1 MPRIPTTPSVRTF
14 TETWSADFKEA
25 VTKAAGKN
33 GKLSTAEVKKLAAST
48 GPDKMF
54 ADTAA
59 QLLKAAGNHA
69 QPIEAIVAQ
78 AKAYAQ
84 RAAEAAAGPDKKISL
99 ADGAKL
105 PKDLVED
112 FFTLRGRPAPS
123 TTPVTPTPTTSGL
136 PVGELKTKVEAAV
149 NGLWLT
155 SESDAKIKFLTGTQ
169 LNGAAITPAIVRS
182 QLTAQHDAVMSDV
195 MYGMTPLASRSQTE
209 VRSANAFLT
218 QLATPMDPAD
228 PDSVASAAK
237 FAELKK
243 LLEENLTDL
252 QVIRFGRIN
261 ISTFI
266 VGRTAA
272 GELAGVLSGQVET

>member
-14 TETWSADFKEA
+14 TETWSNDFKDA
-25 VTKAAGKN
+25 VTRAAGKN
-33 GKLSTAEVKKLAAST
+33 GKLSAAEVKKLAAST

-69 QPIEAIVAQ
+69 QPIETIVAS
-78 AKAYAQ
+78 ARAYAQ

-112 FFTLRGRPAPS
+112 FFLLRGRAAPS
-123 TTPVTPTPTTSGL
+123 TTPVTPAPAAGL
-136 PVGELKTKVEAAV
+136 PMAELKTKVEAAV

-155 SESDAKIKFLTGTQ
+155 SESDAKLKFLTGTQ

-182 QLTAQHDAVMSDV
+182 QLGAQHDAVMGDV
-195 MYGMTPLASRSQTE
+195 MYGMTPLASRSETE
-209 VRSANAFLT
+209 VRSASAFLT

-243 LLEENLTDL
+243 LLQDNLTDL
-252 QVIRFGRIN
+252 QVIRFGTIN

-266 VGRTAA
+266 VGRTAS

>member
-14 TETWSADFKEA
+14 TETWSNDFKDA

-69 QPIEAIVAQ
+69 QPVETLVAQ
-78 AKAYAQ
+78 ARAYAQ

-112 FFTLRGRPAPS
+112 FFLLRGRAVPS
-123 TTPVTPTPTTSGL
+123 TTPVTPAPTTGL
-136 PVGELKTKVEAAV
+136 PVAELKTKVEAAV

-155 SESDAKIKFLTGTQ
+155 SESDAKLKFLTGTQ
-169 LNGAAITPAIVRS
+169 LNGAAITPAIVRT
-182 QLTAQHDAVMSDV
+182 QLSAQHDAVMSDV
-195 MYGMTPLASRSQTE
+195 M
-209 VRSANAFLT
+209 
-218 QLATPMDPAD
+218 
-228 PDSVASAAK
+228 
-237 FAELKK
+237 
-243 LLEENLTDL
+243 
-252 QVIRFGRIN
+252 
-261 ISTFI
+261 
-266 VGRTAA
+266 
-272 GELAGVLSGQVET
+272 

>member
-14 TETWSADFKEA
+14 TETWSNDFKDA

-59 QLLKAAGNHA
+59 QLLRAAGNHA
-69 QPIEAIVAQ
+69 QPVETLVAQ
-78 AKAYAQ
+78 ARAYAQ

-112 FFTLRGRPAPS
+112 FFLLRGRAVPS
-123 TTPVTPTPTTSGL
+123 TTPVTPAPTTGL
-136 PVGELKTKVEAAV
+136 PVAELKTKVEAAV

-155 SESDAKIKFLTGTQ
+155 SESDAKLKFLTGTQ
-169 LNGAAITPAIVRS
+169 LNGAAITPAIVRT
-182 QLTAQHDAVMSDV
+182 QLSAQHDAVMSDV
-195 MYGMTPLASRSQTE
+195 MYGMTPLASRSETE

-243 LLEENLTDL
+243 LLQDNLTDL

-272 GELAGVLSGQVET
+272 GELAGVLTGQVET

>member
-33 GKLSTAEVKKLAAST
+33 GKLSSAEVKKLAAST

-69 QPIEAIVAQ
+69 QPIETIVAS
-78 AKAYAQ
+78 ARAYAQ

-112 FFTLRGRPAPS
+112 FFLLRGRAVPS
-123 TTPVTPTPTTSGL
+123 TTPVTPAPAAGL

-169 LNGAAITPAIVRS
+169 LNGAAITPAIVRA
-182 QLTAQHDAVMSDV
+182 QLGAQHDAVMSDV

-218 QLATPMDPAD
+218 QLATPMDPGD

-243 LLEENLTDL
+243 LLETNLTDL
-252 QVIRFGRIN
+252 QVIRFGTIN